1 MEKGLLGLNLG
12 KEVRRVTQI
21 FLGRLVFKEE
31 EEAEELDQD
40 PSSVN
45 RK

>member
-1 MEKGLLGLNLG
+1 MGH
-12 KEVRRVTQI
+12 TI
-21 FLGRLVFKEE
+21 FLRRTGDGCVVFKEE